1 MIWLVT
7 RSLVLLSATAPLM
20 IPGDRVLEDQ
30 TTETLVFRK
39 LAVPAQTFSRQYATQ
54 QARQF
59 IADNATMKLIRLT
72 WVPDEKPA
80 TYSLFGCDHCD
91 PYRFWRAQ
99 WDPISKV
106 IFPVAELMS
115 VEGNS
120 VLRFRDKSGAVS
132 AVVLQ
137 GSDPRP
143 IRIGGYQGRIIQVG
157 MSGRI
162 QSPLPQL
169 YVVGAGAISSK
180 EAASYARDLAAR
192 LKVRESWIEFRAD
205 PWFIDEIWRPFIPL
219 FDTSDSV
226 PTEEMFKSTRTP
238 YCSYF
243 TPANNKCS
251 WEGVVTLP

>member
-59 IADNATMKLIRLT
+59 IADNATMKLTRLT

-162 QSPLPQL
+162 
-169 YVVGAGAISSK
+169 
-180 EAASYARDLAAR
+180 
-192 LKVRESWIEFRAD
+192 EFRAD
-205 PWFIDEIWRPFIPL
+205 PWFIDEIWRPFLPL